1 MCRAMGTIRG
11 TLHCGTRHCGT
22 RRAQSLCR
30 GACHVRLGAVAT
42 ALTILSLLRTG
53 GTDVHVLV
61 SFIGILDIFL
71 IGAALFI
78 FAASLYELFI
88 GQLAVPGWLVIKNI
102 DQLKTKM
109 TAILILAMGITFLE
123 HLVDWQDAQGTELF
137 AIGIALVSF
146 VLVILY
152 RSNKPE

>member
-1 MCRAMGTIRG
+1 VRWVLSGARFIAALGIAALG
-11 TLHCGTRHCGT
+11 AL
-22 RRAQSLCR
+22 SLFV
-30 GACHVRLGAVAT
+30 AALATFVWGAVAT